1 MLKAATSSVSYK
13 RQPGGLHMDMMC
25 SFRKSLLRRKSD
37 DPVVDMS
44 SAKPLDYAA
53 DLQEFAV
60 SEAEYL
66 GQHAEYHVLVTGAA
80 VFNKEGKLLLVQRAA
95 DETAFPNYWV
105 SCSVLFAGG
114 LSDVKCPRAG
124 WGIDTAQEIPGGK
137 VDDTDESILH
147 AAARELK
154 EETGLEARRVVRKV
168 DSFTFVV
175 ERAGR
180 PATKF
185 LKMIFEIEVDRAEG
199 SAVVLD
205 AIEHQQFVFASEDEV
220 AGERVGDVQ
229 LEYISARNKAVK
241 LEAFRLRG
249 ARGEASIAI

>member
-1 MLKAATSSVSYK
+1 
-13 RQPGGLHMDMMC
+13 
-25 SFRKSLLRRKSD
+25 
-37 DPVVDMS
+37 MS

-95 DETAFPNYWV
+95 DETAFPNYW
-105 SCSVLFAGG
+105 
-114 LSDVKCPRAG
+114 
-124 WGIDTAQEIPGGK
+124 EIPGGK